1 MTATPALSAGQRPRP
16 LGIAAALWLVVGV
29 LFVLASLGGFAQI
42 SLGMADDPIML
53 IMVPLILLFGIG
65 FIVLSRLLKRGRDT
79 RIALTAIG
87 TLMALFW
94 LWTVQIFAVALLL
107 LVVPAIVLQFR
118 PDSGR
123 WLANARTAG

>member
-1 MTATPALSAGQRPRP
+1 
-16 LGIAAALWLVVGV
+16 VVGV

-53 IMVPLILLFGIG
+53 VMVPLILLFGIG
-65 FIVLSRLLKRGRDT
+65 FIVLSRMLKRGRDT

-94 LWTVQIFAVALLL
+94 LWSVQIFAVALLL
-107 LVVPAIVLQFR
+107 LVVPAIVLQYR
-118 PDSGR
+118 ADSGR
-123 WLANARTAG
+123 SLATTRGART